1 MDRFNKI
8 SDEELG
14 AYLDGM
20 LPGEDS
26 AKIDAAM
33 DMDTL
38 EVLKV
43 SRKAMDEMP
52 SDNIIS
58 MPSWMWGSVA
68 SVCSACSPPDAA
80 DFISD
85 ASMDDDDE
93 E

>member
-20 LPGEDS
+20 LPDEES

-33 DMDTL
+33 
-38 EVLKV
+38 EAV
-43 SRKAMDEMP
+43 DEMT

-58 MPSWMWGSVA
+58 MPSWIWGSAA
-68 SVCSACSPPDAA
+68 SVCSACSPPDAV

-85 ASMDDDDE
+85 ASMDDDE
-93 E
+93 GE

>member
-20 LPGEDS
+20 LPDEES

-38 EVLKV
+38 EILKV
-43 SRKAMDEMP
+43 SRKAVDEMP

-58 MPSWMWGSVA
+58 MPSWMWGSAA
-68 SVCSACSPPDAA
+68 SVCSACSPPDAV

-85 ASMDDDDE
+85 ASMDDDDGE
-93 E
+93 